1 MRKSVMG
8 GKGRCLVTQRRVIPY
23 NDPIDI
29 IGRYNR
35 VDSSPYGIPRGNQI
49 EDRLVYLV
57 Y

>member
-1 MRKSVMG
+1 MG
-8 GKGRCLVTQRRVIPY
+8 LKGRCLLTQRSVIPY
-23 NDPIDI
+23 YNDLIDI
-29 IGRYNR
+29 IGSYNR

>member
-1 MRKSVMG
+1 MG
-8 GKGRCLVTQRRVIPY
+8 GKGRFLLTQRSVIPY

-29 IGRYNR
+29 IGSYNR
-35 VDSSPYGIPRGNQI
+35 VDSRPYGIPRGNQI